1 LTKVA
6 GSQLHINLQPVLL
19 DAMPILGSFLR
30 KNQRA
35 LKLATLTLLDVL
47 VRSYN
52 KVMHPSQLSTVIVEL
67 PPLLNECDL
76 HIAQLTLTLLTSVA
90 QTLPAALDK
99 IGSEILPEILVLVK
113 SPLLQG
119 AALASM
125 LDFFQALVQAGLP
138 GLGFREL
145 VLLLRQ
151 PVISEQMAANLHK
164 QVCCFVSLIVS
175 VFNVLLCILGS
186 SLVGKMCCCYF
197 SHCSWRGSKF
207 TYESCVRLEA
217 G

>member
-1 LTKVA
+1 M
-6 GSQLHINLQPVLL
+6 LL
-19 DAMPILGSFLR
+19 MCWWIF
-30 KNQRA
+30 Q
-35 LKLATLTLLDVL
+35 
-47 VRSYN
+47 
-52 KVMHPSQLSTVIVEL
+52 VMHPSQLSMVICEL

-90 QTLPAALDK
+90 QTLPSALDN

-145 VLLLRQ
+145 VILLRQ
-151 PVISEQMAANLHK
+151 PVTSDNAASTLHK
-164 QVCCFVSLIVS
+164 QVREIKIIFIWI
-175 VFNVLLCILGS
+175 LLMKFLAGS
-186 SLVGKMCCCYF
+186 SLLG
-197 SHCSWRGSKF
+197 
-207 TYESCVRLEA
+207 
-217 G
+217 